1 MIYHV
6 DDTMEKSIL
15 EELSLKKI
23 KVDKKETFIYN
34 GFKIN
39 LIDRTIECLNPI
51 KSIYVKYNRG
61 GI

>member
-1 MIYHV
+1 MIYHI

-15 EELSLKKI
+15 EELSFRKI
-23 KVDKKETFIYN
+23 KVNKEETFIYN

-39 LIDRTIECLNPI
+39 LVEKTIECLNPI
-51 KSIYVKYNRG
+51 KSVSVKYNRG